1 MSTATFAELAADL
14 DRLCEARAAVYPV
27 RDAIHQELTDRL
39 VDFCQWLQ
47 TQQSAGW
54 QPDAALVSQAE
65 SMQPLFVG
73 GFYKSGTTMV
83 LNLLDGH
90 PQLSALPGDAKLLQW
105 ARRGLAFPPDQ
116 RAQLIRE
123 HWIRT
128 LVNPTGQPPFWLFGH
143 DAEPHLTFLNYLDYW
158 LAHDCE
164 SLQSLMESVA
174 CAYFAANPMRPSNPK
189 FWVDKTPLQEL
200 DLDALRDL
208 YPGAKFV
215 HVVRN
220 PLAIFAAMKTM
231 ADTRE
236 NKFRMD
242 HMIDL
247 LRDSLRKGMEY
258 RQSLDYVVLRY
269 EDAVQQPR
277 DTMESAAS
285 QLGIS
290 FHESLL
296 EPTINGMPSTPN
308 SAYDNN
314 REQGKIHAKSLER
327 WRDQLTSREIALI
340 VDQLYD
346 EATALGY
353 DWSELRL
360 SSVRR
365 ASLRLTHTLTR
376 KFCEP
381 VSHLA
386 RRAQQSFRYRV
397 LRRSDSATE

>member
-1 MSTATFAELAADL
+1 MSITTFAESAAEL

-27 RDAIHQELTDRL
+27 RDAVHQQLTDKL
-39 VDFCQWLQ
+39 VEFCRWLQ
-47 TQQSAGW
+47 TQQSAEW
-54 QPDAALVSQAE
+54 QPDAALVNQAE

-90 PQLSALPGDAKLLQW
+90 PQLSALPGDAKLLQG
-105 ARRGLAFPPDQ
+105 ARRGLASPPEQ
-116 RAQLIRE
+116 RAQTIRE
-123 HWIRT
+123 HWIHA
-128 LVNPTGQPPFWLFGH
+128 LVNPTGQTPFWLFGH
-143 DAEPHLTFLNYLDYW
+143 DAEPYLAFLNYLDYR

-236 NKFRMD
+236 NRFRMD

-247 LRDSLRKGMEY
+247 LRDSLRKGLEY
-258 RQSLDYVVLRY
+258 CQSPDYIVLRY

-277 DTMESAAS
+277 QTMENAAE
-285 QLGIS
+285 QLRIP

-327 WRDQLTSREIALI
+327 WRDQLTPREIALI

-346 EATALGY
+346 EATTLGY
-353 DWSELRL
+353 DWSDLRP

-365 ASLRLTHTLTR
+365 ASLRLSHTLTR
-376 KFCEP
+376 KFGEP
-381 VSHLA
+381 VIHLIG
-386 RRAQQSFRYRV
+386 RAQQSFRYRV
-397 LRRSDSATE
+397 LKHRDSPTE